1 MAGHVEYLLT
11 FTFHLDPIQA
21 PMLGLAQKMYD
32 VKHVATDGTKDSL
45 VEAVN
50 RESQPYIAYPNG
62 LPKTG
67 ITLRKDPSAMEGA
80 DMIDT
85 DRIFIMNNL
94 IRAITVTTKR
104 MTGETP
110 QVDLDGILSTLDGKE
125 VKPQ

>member
-1 MAGHVEYLLT
+1 MADHAEYLLT

-32 VKHVATDGTKDSL
+32 VKHVATDGSKDSL

-50 RESQPYIAYPNG
+50 RESSPYISYPNG
-62 LPKTG
+62 MPKTG
-67 ITLRKDPSAMEGA
+67 VTLRRDPSAMEGSN
-80 DMIDT
+80 MIDT

-104 MTGETP
+104 LTGETP
-110 QVDLDGILSTLDGKE
+110 SPDLDGILSTQDGKE
-125 VKPQ
+125 VKVQ

>member
-1 MAGHVEYLLT
+1 MADHVEYLLT

-32 VKHVATDGTKDSL
+32 VKHVATDGSKDSL

-50 RESQPYIAYPNG
+50 RESSPYISYPNG
-62 LPKTG
+62 MPKTG
-67 ITLRKDPSAMEGA
+67 VTLRKDPSSMEGSN
-80 DMIDT
+80 MIDT

-104 MTGETP
+104 LTGETP
-110 QVDLDGILSTLDGKE
+110 TTDLDGILTTQDGKE
-125 VKPQ
+125 VKVQ